1 MTPKGQQLTFLY
13 TDDLARAVGFYRHV
27 LDLEPVVD
35 QGRAVLFRVN
45 AGAYLGVCDRS
56 DRPRG
61 TGGVMVSFVC
71 DVDAAYARLR
81 ARGVAFEGPPG
92 PQMDG
97 RVYAAFFRDPDGYR
111 LEIQEFR
118 DPAWDALFA
127 ATDGARLYSG
137 APFEAQAGYA
147 RAVVVGELVEVSG
160 TTGFDP
166 DTLALPLGVEA
177 QCENGFANIARAL
190 AAAGSSLADLVRV
203 RVFCATREEFHRIKP
218 IIKRH
223 CDAARPANTSVICA
237 LDQPQMRVEIEAT
250 ARRRPR

>member
-13 TDDLARAVGFYRHV
+13 TDDLARAVGFYRDV

-45 AGAYLGVCDRS
+45 AGAYLGVCDRT

-61 TGGVMVSFVC
+61 TDGVMVSFVC
-71 DVDAAYARLR
+71 DVDATYAKLE
-81 ARGVAFEGPPG
+81 ARGVVFDGPPG
-92 PQMDG
+92 PQMEG

-118 DPAWDALFA
+118 DPTWDALFPA
-127 ATDGARLYSG
+127 GDGARLYSG

-147 RAVVVGELVEVSG
+147 RAVVVGGLVEVSG

-166 DTLALPLGVEA
+166 DTLAFPEGVEA
-177 QCENGFANIARAL
+177 QCENCFRNIARAL
-190 AAAGSSLADLVRV
+190 EQAGSSLADLVRV
-203 RVFCATREEFHRIKP
+203 RVFCVTREEFQRIKP

-223 CDAARPANTSVICA
+223 CDAARPANTSILCE
-237 LDQPQMRVEIEAT
+237 LDQPRMRVEIEAT
-250 ARRRPR
+250 ARRRS